1 MESQPLHLT
10 DEEKAILRANNRK
23 WHVTPGPPI
32 ITIFVRHATSCKYR
46 GDEFYKSCHC
56 QNICAGAAAEEEQHR
71 KTAGTRSWAAAEDKK
86 RELEDQL
93 SGRTPEVKPEQE
105 HRETQACIDIFLQDK
120 KNQGITE
127 KVIGK
132 YTVSWHDS
140 ASIARARAFIRCRAS
155 LGNCSPAFA
164 LLGPT
169 STHPAQ
175 RGQRSASACAP
186 SSATASRRNGFP
198 VYLR

>member
-56 QNICAGAAAEEEQHR
+56 RKHLRWSSGREQHR

-132 YTVSWHDS
+132 YTREL
-140 ASIARARAFIRCRAS
+140 ARLREYCESKSVYTVQGIT
-155 LGNCSPAFA
+155 GNCSPAFA